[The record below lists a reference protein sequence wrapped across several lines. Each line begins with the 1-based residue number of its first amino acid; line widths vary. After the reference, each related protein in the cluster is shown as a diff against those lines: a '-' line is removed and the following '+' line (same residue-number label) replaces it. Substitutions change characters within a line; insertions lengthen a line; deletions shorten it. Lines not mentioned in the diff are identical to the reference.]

1 MSCDR
6 GKSALIR
13 LSTQLLYFM
22 DYKIHEYSPEEL
34 YENKARLFEQLMAE
48 WNNMSANEQ
57 EKYSKKVQFTNAGEK
72 AKQRKDES
80 TLETL
85 YETAV
90 EKHNNRQQS
99 IIEERGERQ
108 ESFEEIKQAEI
119 IKEHQNSKH
128 ARFLEEQ
135 KQEHQILNQEFSEK
149 ETNSQEPPL
158 KNKKSKIIQEP
169 KDYQAN
175 VNITEKNENIQEKNE
190 IREQKDNLGNRR
202 SNAGR
207 KRSQKET
214 VEKIKSKRG
223 SVRKRALSLSKQIQL
238 QQHNNQKHFFVDET
252 LSLRQLK
259 DQIKI
264 LLNQNE

>member
-1 MSCDR
+1 
-6 GKSALIR
+6 
-13 LSTQLLYFM
+13 M

-57 EKYSKKVQFTNAGEK
+57 EKYNKKVQFTNAGEK

-90 EKHNNRQQS
+90 EKHHNIQQS
-99 IIEERGERQ
+99 IIEEKCEKQ
-108 ESFEEIKQAEI
+108 TSFEEIKSAEI
-119 IKEHQNSKH
+119 IKEQQNNNA

-135 KQEHQILNQEFSEK
+135 KQEFKTLNQEFSEK

-158 KNKKSKIIQEP
+158 KIQRSVIIQEP
-169 KDYQAN
+169 RDHQVN
-175 VNITEKNENIQEKNE
+175 VNFSQKDEKIQESNE
-190 IREQKDNLGNRR
+190 IGEQKDNLGNRR

-223 SVRKRALSLSKQIQL
+223 SVKKRALSLSKQIQL

-252 LSLRQLK
+252 LSLKQLK
-259 DQIKI
+259 EQIRN
-264 LLNQNE
+264 LLKQHE